1 MPNHLP
7 NPDFIPNILIKIYY
21 ISDFVENTYWAKWS
35 LGQSH
40 SLIVNITVPKSGVPV
55 AWES

>member
-1 MPNHLP
+1 MPNHLL
-7 NPDFIPNILIKIYY
+7 NPDFISNILIKIYY
-21 ISDFVENTYWAKWS
+21 ISDFVENSYWAKLS

-40 SLIVNITVPKSGVPV
+40 SLIANITVPKSGVPV